1 MEHHKSM
8 TLLQVMNRRF
18 RAESRG
24 RSSSIAQSLGM
35 SDQELAEAER
45 RGFTEEEARLVK
57 EAVQAAG
64 FALGRTGNRVEY

>member
-18 RAESRG
+18 RAGLSG
-24 RSSSIAQSLGM
+24 RTNSIAQTLGM

-64 FALGRTGNRVEY
+64 FEFGGAGNRVEY